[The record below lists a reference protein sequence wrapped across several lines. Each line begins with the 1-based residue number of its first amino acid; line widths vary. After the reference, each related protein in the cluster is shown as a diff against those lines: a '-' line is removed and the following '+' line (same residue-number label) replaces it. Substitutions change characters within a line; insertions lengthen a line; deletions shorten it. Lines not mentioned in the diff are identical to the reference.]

1 MLPEAR
7 AASAW
12 RDSASLRS
20 ASVVSKESIKGSGAC
35 CGPQLTPLLNFP
47 VGLLSSARLAP
58 EVGSAESDLRDA
70 REEMRLPI
78 EGRLCG
84 SCASSG
90 MSAGGCVRW
99 EAERVKRASTL
110 APIELDEDRRKGLA
124 WLPKRDVEGGAR
136 DGEEEEGTAC
146 AVVLALARACARD
159 AASAAADEE
168 ADGWES
174 MDEYMEA
181 DGANFVEQGLGECA
195 SRLWRSRSAELD

>member
-1 MLPEAR
+1 M
-7 AASAW
+7 
-12 RDSASLRS
+12 
-20 ASVVSKESIKGSGAC
+20 
-35 CGPQLTPLLNFP
+35 TPLLNFP

-58 EVGSAESDLRDA
+58 EVGSAESDLPDA

-84 SCASSG
+84 SCASLG

-110 APIELDEDRRKGLA
+110 APMELDEDRRKGLD

-136 DGEEEEGTAC
+136 EEEEEGIAC

-159 AASAAADEE
+159 AASAVAGEE

-174 MDEYMEA
+174 MDECIEA
-181 DGANFVEQGLGECA
+181 DGAKFVVGCLGECA